1 MPEVVARIGCIA
13 NALQGGRWEVV
24 GTIWGGASILFYTVI
39 SLDSDIIQG
48 ILKQCDPYVFGF
60 H

>member
-1 MPEVVARIGCIA
+1 MHRKRPARGEV
-13 NALQGGRWEVV
+13 GG
-24 GTIWGGASILFYTVI
+24 GGDNLGGASILFYTVI